1 MAAMI
6 QTPTKLPNEV
16 LVKIKEAVE
25 KKQFE
30 NRNAAIV
37 CILKKYFKVR

>member
-1 MAAMI
+1 MI
-6 QTPTKLPNEV
+6 QTPTKLPETV

-25 KKQFE
+25 KKEFP

-37 CILKKYFKVR
+37 FVLKKYFKVK